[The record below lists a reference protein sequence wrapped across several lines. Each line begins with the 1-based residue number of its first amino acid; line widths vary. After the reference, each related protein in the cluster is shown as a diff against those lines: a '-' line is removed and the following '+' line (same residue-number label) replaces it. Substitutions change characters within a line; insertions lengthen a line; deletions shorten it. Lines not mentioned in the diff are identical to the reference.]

1 MKHTLKFLYKVLLVA
16 IVSATVFAL
25 PAATA
30 AIVWLDKS
38 IYTAALHS
46 PGYCAVM
53 TILSIVMTCV
63 YVDYM
68 ITKSKSNADHSK

>member
-1 MKHTLKFLYKVLLVA
+1 MKHTLKFLYKVCLICLVA
-16 IVSATVFAL
+16 ATVFAL

-30 AIVWLDKS
+30 ALVWLDKS

-46 PGYCAVM
+46 PSYCAVM

-68 ITKSKSNADHSK
+68 ITKSKSNADTCK

>member
-1 MKHTLKFLYKVLLVA
+1 MKHTLKFLYKTVLLFLVA
-16 IVSATVFAL
+16 ATVFAL

-30 AIVWLDKS
+30 ALVWLDKS

-46 PGYCAVM
+46 PSYCAVM
-53 TILSIVMTCV
+53 TIASIVMTCV

-68 ITKSKSNADHSK
+68 ISKDKSNANNSK

>member
-1 MKHTLKFLYKVLLVA
+1 MKHTLKFLYKTVLLFLVA
-16 IVSATVFAL
+16 ATVFAL

-30 AIVWLDKS
+30 ALVWLDKS

-46 PGYCAVM
+46 PSYCAVM

-68 ITKSKSNADHSK
+68 INKSKSNADHSK

>member
-16 IVSATVFAL
+16 LVAATVFAL

-30 AIVWLDKS
+30 ALVWLDKS

-46 PGYCAVM
+46 PSYCAVM

-68 ITKSKSNADHSK
+68 ITKSKSNADISK

>member
-16 IVSATVFAL
+16 LVAATVFAL

-30 AIVWLDKS
+30 ALVWLDKS

-46 PGYCAVM
+46 PSYCAVM

-68 ITKSKSNADHSK
+68 ISKSKSNADHSK

>member
-16 IVSATVFAL
+16 LVAATVFAL

-46 PGYCAVM
+46 PSYCAVM
-53 TILSIVMTCV
+53 TILAIVMTCV

-68 ITKSKSNADHSK
+68 ITKSKSNADISK

>member
-1 MKHTLKFLYKVLLVA
+1 MKHTLKFLYKVCLVCLVA
-16 IVSATVFAL
+16 SVVFVL

-46 PGYCAVM
+46 PSYCAVM
-53 TILSIVMTCV
+53 TIVSIVMTCV

-68 ITKSKSNADHSK
+68 ITKSKSNADTCK